1 MNVMKINSSSK
12 KNIFFCELLLLI
24 FINIYF
30 NEKKIN
36 EIEMRNLPKLSNK
49 KDYENLHFAIIQR
62 LCSECG
68 LLSFFIVHLGCI
80 HSQLLAGYIPIID
93 LKSFPNLINGY
104 NTSHNNYWELF
115 FEQPFGYTLEEV
127 LKNAKNIKY
136 VKCQDCSPRPDS
148 TSMIYNE
155 VQINFW
161 RNMLINYMQIKK
173 EIMDLSMNLTKKLF
187 NNSKNILGVLT
198 RGTDYISRRPKGHPI
213 PPDINDLI
221 KDVKKMDDKYR
232 YDYIFFTTEDE
243 KMRDLFEKSFINK
256 IRQIKPK
263 IRINYDYSGKKT
275 LAHNE
280 NIRGNIEYN
289 KIYLLNVI
297 ILSKS
302 LDIATAR
309 CTAAAGIFILSNGF
323 RNKKIYDL
331 GLY

>member
-1 MNVMKINSSSK
+1 MKVKKINSSSK

-80 HSQLLAGYIPIID
+80 HNQLLDGYIPIID

-155 VQINFW
+155 VKINFW

-173 EIMDLSMNLTKKLF
+173 EIL
-187 NNSKNILGVLT
+187 
-198 RGTDYISRRPKGHPI
+198 YC
-213 PPDINDLI
+213 I
-221 KDVKKMDDKYR
+221 K
-232 YDYIFFTTEDE
+232 
-243 KMRDLFEKSFINK
+243 
-256 IRQIKPK
+256 
-263 IRINYDYSGKKT
+263 
-275 LAHNE
+275 
-280 NIRGNIEYN
+280 
-289 KIYLLNVI
+289 
-297 ILSKS
+297 
-302 LDIATAR
+302 
-309 CTAAAGIFILSNGF
+309 
-323 RNKKIYDL
+323 
-331 GLY
+331 